1 MAHNPVQVLS
11 KYTALHGDTFRFYFG
26 GVKEAIVT
34 TNPAVIQHV
43 LKTNS
48 ENYHK
53 SEIQKKRM
61 GHFLG
66 KGLLTTEG
74 EAWRTQRRLIQSG
87 FERKQLE
94 VLSSIMQD
102 SLADSLRDF
111 DRQARI
117 GPVDIYPLMMK
128 ITFAMVGKSLFG
140 ACLKEEDIDLISL
153 AISTVQEFM
162 VRQTIQPYLNPWF
175 AISGELSRHEKMRT
189 RAFGVLLDYIQR
201 RRQEAAGND
210 LLQILMDARYSD
222 GHGMSDD
229 LVLSESMQLLVAGHE
244 TSSNALS
251 WLFYL
256 LSSRPDC
263 VERIRQEFDSVLGE
277 RPLTFSDVPKFEFT
291 TRVIL
296 EALRLYPPFWMVDRM
311 ALADDRA
318 GDFDIPRGSTV
329 VVFIYGVHHAPQY
342 WENPESF
349 DPERFTKVREKLQ
362 TPFTHLPFGAG
373 PRGCIGGNYAI
384 LQILMILSVL
394 LRKYDFCLV
403 PGQTIEARPMVI
415 LRPEHGIRM
424 TFTEAIPRSV
434 GKLSDCLR

>member
-11 KYTALHGDTFRFYFG
+11 KYTEIHGDTFRFYFG

-34 TNPAVIQHV
+34 CNPVVIQHV
-43 LKTNS
+43 LKTNA

-53 SEIQKKRM
+53 SEIQVKRM

-66 KGLLTTEG
+66 KGLLTTHG
-74 EAWRTQRRLIQSG
+74 EAWRTQRRLIQKG
-87 FERKQLE
+87 FDRKQLD

-102 SLADSLRDF
+102 SLADSLREF
-111 DRQARI
+111 DRQAAI
-117 GPVDIYPLMMK
+117 GPVDIYPHLMK
-128 ITFAMVGKSLFG
+128 ITFGMVGRSLFG
-140 ACLKEEDIDLISL
+140 ARLKDEDIDLISL
-153 AISTVQEFM
+153 TISTVQEFM

-175 AISGELSRHEKMRT
+175 AVSGELRKHEEMRT
-189 RAFGVLLDYIQR
+189 RADGILLDYIKR
-201 RRQEAAGND
+201 RREEAPGHD

-222 GHGMSDD
+222 GEGMSDG

-251 WLFYL
+251 WLLYL

-263 VERIRQEFDSVLGE
+263 LERLRQEFDSVLGG
-277 RPLTFSDVPKFEFT
+277 RLLSYSDVPKFEFAAQ
-291 TRVIL
+291 VIQ

-318 GDFDIPRGSTV
+318 GDLAIARGSTV
-329 VVFIYGVHHAPQY
+329 VVFVYGAHHSLQY

-349 DPERFTKVREKLQ
+349 DPERFTKANEKLHR
-362 TPFTHLPFGAG
+362 PFTYLPFGAG
-373 PRGCIGGNYAI
+373 PRGCIGGNYAM

-394 LRKYDFCLV
+394 LRKYDMQLV

-424 TFTEAIPRSV
+424 TFTEAIPRGV
-434 GKLSDCLR
+434 GRLSDCLP